1 MKSSTTPGIFKTAD
15 SPDGSNESAVL
26 LYEKVDQWMRD
37 SVVEIVKNLREAPL
51 SVGCSLFD
59 INQRSQTSH
68 LDTRRR
74 SLKDTIF
81 KVNCRFHE
89 GTLMECAG
97 N

>member
-51 SVGCSLFD
+51 SVHIYTAES
-59 INQRSQTSH
+59 NE
-68 LDTRRR
+68 TRRLEAEKAVVEEEEER
-74 SLKDTIF
+74 P
-81 KVNCRFHE
+81 N
-89 GTLMECAG
+89 LMGKWEKRDPNA
-97 N
+97 

>member
-51 SVGCSLFD
+51 SVHIYTAES
-59 INQRSQTSH
+59 NE
-68 LDTRRR
+68 TRRLEAEKAVEEEEEER
-74 SLKDTIF
+74 P
-81 KVNCRFHE
+81 N
-89 GTLMECAG
+89 LMGKWEKRDPNA
-97 N
+97 